1 MHEFSLSGAAPPVA
15 ANTLVRMDEL
25 SGRDDEASP
34 PLEDS
39 TDGSLT
45 RRRLVKSVAAIGVAL
60 VWSPSSALA
69 GGNSV
74 EKQLQALRRSIRGA
88 QFGGRTKALSLIA
101 RAQEALALGHN
112 DAARNHLSS
121 LSSFLEGLGRGGKL
135 PKTKLNGWIRRIRRI
150 RSAIPPGV
158 HDGITGPSGPSGAT
172 GATGP
177 GGTGD
182 TGPTGPTGSTG
193 PGGTGPT
200 GATGPT
206 GSTGSTGPVGPTGST
221 GPIGPTGSTGVVG
234 PTGATGSTGVL
245 GPTGSTGPV

>member
-1 MHEFSLSGAAPPVA
+1 
-15 ANTLVRMDEL
+15 MDEL

-34 PLEDS
+34 PPEDS
-39 TDGSLT
+39 ADGSLT
-45 RRRLVKSVAAIGVAL
+45 RRRLVKSGAAIGVAL

-121 LSSFLEGLGRGGKL
+121 LGSFLEGLGRGGKL

-172 GATGP
+172 GATGLRAAQA
-177 GGTGD
+177 TRGD
-182 TGPTGPTGSTG
+182 
-193 PGGTGPT
+193 
-200 GATGPT
+200 GADRIYRPWGNRAYR
-206 GSTGSTGPVGPTGST
+206 GHRAYRVDRIDGPVRPPTGST